1 MIRVLGA
8 ALLTVGCGG
17 LGLSAVNR
25 LDSRVRDLRE
35 LSAGLEILQ
44 RELGWR
50 LSPLPKALEAA
61 GEGTHERAAQFFAFC
76 AQGIEQ
82 LAGVPFRALWN
93 RGLEQCPLRLSREDR
108 ALLEQ
113 LGPVLG
119 RYDGDSQRQAVEN
132 VLTGLLRQQTQAED
146 DRRRLGRVY
155 GVLGLTAGLF
165 LTLMLV

>member
-1 MIRVLGA
+1 MIRFLGA
-8 ALLTVGCGG
+8 ALWILGCGG

-25 LDSRVRDLRE
+25 LDGRVRDLRE

-50 LSPLPKALEAA
+50 LSPLPEALEAA
-61 GEGTHERAAQFFAFC
+61 AVGTHEQAARFFAFC
-76 AQGIEQ
+76 AQGAGQ
-82 LAGVPFRALWN
+82 LAGDPFRTLWS
-93 RGLEQCPLRLSREDR
+93 RGLEQCPLRLGREDR

-113 LGPVLG
+113 LGPILG

-132 VLTGLLRQQTQAED
+132 VLAGLGRQQAQAED

-165 LTLMLV
+165 LALVLI

>member
-1 MIRVLGA
+1 MIRLLGA
-8 ALLTVGCGG
+8 ALVTVGCGG
-17 LGLSAVNR
+17 LGLSAVSR

-50 LSPLPKALEAA
+50 LAPLPEALEAA
-61 GEGTHERAAQFFAFC
+61 AEGTHGDAARFYAFC
-76 AQGIEQ
+76 SQEARQ
-82 LAGVPFRALWN
+82 LAGATFRMFWN
-93 RGLEQCPLRLSREDR
+93 RGLKQCFLRLSRGDR

-132 VLTGLLRQQTQAED
+132 VLACLSRQRIQAED

-155 GVLGLTAGLF
+155 GVLGVTAGLF
-165 LTLMLV
+165 LSLVLI

>member
-1 MIRVLGA
+1 MIRFFGA
-8 ALLTVGCGG
+8 ALLILGCGG

-25 LDSRVRDLRE
+25 LDSRVRDLRG
-35 LSAGLEILQ
+35 LSTGLEILQ

-50 LSPLPKALEAA
+50 LSPLPEALEAA
-61 GEGTHERAAQFFAFC
+61 AGGTQDRAARFFACC
-76 AQGIEQ
+76 AQGSRQ
-82 LAGVPFRALWN
+82 LAGVPFRTFWS

-132 VLTGLLRQQTQAED
+132 VLAGLSRQQAQAED

-165 LTLMLV
+165 LTLVLI

>member
-1 MIRVLGA
+1 MIRFLGA
-8 ALLTVGCGG
+8 AMLILGCGG

-61 GEGTHERAAQFFAFC
+61 SEGTHERAAQFFAFC
-76 AQGIEQ
+76 AQGTER
-82 LAGVPFRALWN
+82 LTGAPFRTLWSK
-93 RGLEQCPLRLSREDR
+93 GLEQCPLRLSREDR
-108 ALLEQ
+108 ALMEQ

-132 VLTGLLRQQTQAED
+132 VLAGLSRQRVQAED

-165 LTLMLV
+165 LTLMLI

>member
-1 MIRVLGA
+1 MIRLLGA
-8 ALLTVGCGG
+8 ALIIVGCGG
-17 LGLSAVNR
+17 LGLSAVSR

-50 LSPLPKALEAA
+50 LSPLPDALEAA
-61 GEGTHERAAQFFAFC
+61 AGGTHERAAGFYAFC
-76 AQGIEQ
+76 AQGARQ
-82 LAGVPFRALWN
+82 LAGASFRTLWS

-113 LGPVLG
+113 LGPILG

-132 VLTGLLRQQTQAED
+132 VLAGLSRQRAQAED
-146 DRRRLGRVY
+146 DRKRLGRVY

-165 LTLMLV
+165 LALVLI

>member
-1 MIRVLGA
+1 MIRLLGA

-25 LDSRVRDLRE
+25 LNGRVQDLRE

-61 GEGTHERAAQFFAFC
+61 AGGTHGAAARFFAFC
-76 AQGIEQ
+76 AQGSKQ
-82 LAGVPFRALWN
+82 LAGDPFRTLW
-93 RGLEQCPLRLSREDR
+93 RKGLELSPLGLSREDR
-108 ALLEQ
+108 VLLEQ

-119 RYDGDSQRQAVEN
+119 RYDGESQRQAVEN
-132 VLTGLLRQQTQAED
+132 VLAGLSRRLVQAED

-155 GVLGLTAGLF
+155 GVLGVTAGLF
-165 LTLMLV
+165 LSLVLI

>member
-1 MIRVLGA
+1 MIRLLGA
-8 ALLTVGCGG
+8 VMLITGCGG
-17 LGLSAVNR
+17 LGMSAVNR
-25 LDSRVRDLRE
+25 LDGRVRDLRE
-35 LSAGLEILQ
+35 LSAGLEILR

-50 LSPLPKALEAA
+50 LSPLPEALETAAA
-61 GEGTHERAAQFFAFC
+61 GTHGRAAGFFTAC
-76 AQGIEQ
+76 ARQSKQ
-82 LAGVPFRALWN
+82 LAGSPFRTVWSD
-93 RGLEQCPLRLSREDR
+93 GLERCPLRLDREDR

-132 VLTGLLRQQTQAED
+132 VLAGLGRRLAQAED

-165 LTLMLV
+165 LTLMLI

>member
-1 MIRVLGA
+1 MIRIFGA
-8 ALLTVGCGG
+8 ALLILGCGG

-25 LDSRVRDLRE
+25 LDGRVRDLRE

-50 LSPLPKALEAA
+50 LSPLPEALETAA
-61 GEGTHERAAQFFAFC
+61 GGTHGRAAQFFACC
-76 AQGIEQ
+76 AQGAKQ
-82 LAGVPFRALWN
+82 LAGSPFRTLWS
-93 RGLEQCPLRLSREDR
+93 RGLERSPLWLSGEDR

-113 LGPVLG
+113 LGPILG

-132 VLTGLLRQQTQAED
+132 ALAGLGRRLTQAED

-155 GVLGLTAGLF
+155 GILGLTAGVF
-165 LTLMLV
+165 LAIVLI

>member
-1 MIRVLGA
+1 MIRIIGA
-8 ALLTVGCGG
+8 ALLMAGCGG
-17 LGLSAVNR
+17 LGLSAVKR

-50 LSPLPKALEAA
+50 LAPLPEALEAA
-61 GEGTHERAAQFFAFC
+61 AGGTHERAAGFFAYC
-76 AQGIEQ
+76 AQGSKQ
-82 LAGVPFRALWN
+82 LAGTPFRTLWS
-93 RGLEQCPLRLSREDR
+93 RGLERSPLRLSREDR

>member
-8 ALLTVGCGG
+8 ALLMTGCGV

-25 LDSRVRDLRE
+25 LDGRVQDLRE
-35 LSAGLEILQ
+35 LSAGLEILL

-50 LSPLPKALEAA
+50 LSPLPEALEAA
-61 GEGTHERAAQFFAFC
+61 AAGTHERAARFFAFC
-76 AQGIEQ
+76 AQGARQ
-82 LAGVPFRALWN
+82 LAGAPFRTLWS

-113 LGPVLG
+113 LGPILG

-132 VLTGLLRQQTQAED
+132 VLAGLSRQQVQAGD

>member
-1 MIRVLGA
+1 MIRFLGA
-8 ALLTVGCGG
+8 VLLMAGCGG
-17 LGLSAVNR
+17 LGLSAVSR
-25 LDSRVRDLRE
+25 LDGRVRDLRE

-44 RELGWR
+44 RELGFR
-50 LSPLPKALEAA
+50 LAPLPEALEAA
-61 GEGTHERAAQFFAFC
+61 AGGTHERAGRFFAFC
-76 AQGIEQ
+76 AQGAKQ
-82 LAGVPFRALWN
+82 LAGVPFRTLWS
-93 RGLEQCPLRLSREDR
+93 RGLEQCPLRLNREDR

-132 VLTGLLRQQTQAED
+132 VLAGLGRQQTQAED

-165 LTLMLV
+165 LTLVLM

>member
-1 MIRVLGA
+1 MIRFLGA
-8 ALLTVGCGG
+8 ALLMVGCGG
-17 LGLSAVNR
+17 LGLSAANR
-25 LDSRVRDLRE
+25 LDCRVRDLRE

-50 LSPLPKALEAA
+50 LAPLPDALETAA
-61 GEGTHERAAQFFAFC
+61 GGTHGRAAQFFAYC
-76 AQGIEQ
+76 ARESRL
-82 LAGVPFRALWN
+82 LAGAPFRMLWSKA
-93 RGLEQCPLRLSREDR
+93 LEQSPLRLSREDR

-119 RYDGDSQRQAVEN
+119 RYDGDSQQQAVEN
-132 VLTGLLRQQTQAED
+132 VMVGLSRQQVQAED

-165 LTLMLV
+165 LTFVLI

>member
-1 MIRVLGA
+1 MIRLLGA
-8 ALLTVGCGG
+8 ALLMAGCGG
-17 LGLSAVNR
+17 LGLSAVSR

-35 LSAGLEILQ
+35 LSAGLEIFL

-50 LSPLPKALEAA
+50 LSPLPDALTAAA
-61 GEGTHERAAQFFAFC
+61 GGTHGQASQFFVFC
-76 AQGIEQ
+76 AQGAKQ
-82 LAGVPFRALWN
+82 LAGTPFRTLWS
-93 RGLEQCPLRLSREDR
+93 RGLEQCALRLSGEDR

-132 VLTGLLRQQTQAED
+132 VLAGLSRQRDQAED

-155 GVLGLTAGLF
+155 GVLGVTVGLF

>member
-1 MIRVLGA
+1 MIRFLGA
-8 ALLTVGCGG
+8 ALLILGCGG

-25 LDSRVRDLRE
+25 LDCRVQDLRE
-35 LSAGLEILQ
+35 LSAGMEILQ

-50 LSPLPKALEAA
+50 LAPLPEALETAA
-61 GEGTHERAAQFFAFC
+61 GGTHGRAAQFFIFC
-76 AQGIEQ
+76 AQESKQ
-82 LAGVPFRALWN
+82 PAGVPFRTLWS
-93 RGLEQCPLRLSREDR
+93 RGLERCPLRVSREDR

-119 RYDGDSQRQAVEN
+119 RYDGDSQRRAVEN
-132 VLTGLLRQQTQAED
+132 VLAGLSRRQAQAED

-165 LTLMLV
+165 LVLVLI